1 MEQNS
6 MVAGSSWSWNHP
18 ELDDPAQVDLD
29 PDPVLDP
36 GPDPAL
42 DPGPGQDPG
51 VAVTSLGIGLRAD
64 QGQDHLR
71 LETGLDPDPGAL
83 GDPVQDQLNLRKK
96 LEIKMAEPNPDPDLD
111 PDPEAPRIMKETWM
125 TKMRK

>member
-18 ELDDPAQVDLD
+18 ELGDPVQVDPD
-29 PDPVLDP
+29 PDPVLDL

-51 VAVTSLGIGLRAD
+51 VAVTSLGPRAD

-71 LETGLDPDPGAL
+71 LVTGLDPDPGAL